1 MGFLRSSSDAA
12 DPKLVGMCMC
22 RTDREREQL
31 AKRLSK
37 EGPMIRSILKPDE
50 LILGITRTEETMT
63 ELVVVTDRRVFVVR
77 NLKVKNISAHS
88 EIRKKTI
95 SVLPNGRWN
104 VALYPE
110 SYYRQLSVTDDW
122 KRNLDVIRLSFENE
136 AWAEIAISYFTPSLP
151 ES

>member
-88 EIRKKTI
+88 EIRKKDHQRAPER
-95 SVLPNGRWN
+95 SLERGPLSRVVLPAVIGDRRLEAESRCDSALVRERGMGRYSHFILHA
-104 VALYPE
+104 VA
-110 SYYRQLSVTDDW
+110 T
-122 KRNLDVIRLSFENE
+122 
-136 AWAEIAISYFTPSLP
+136 
-151 ES
+151 